1 MEMENKNMYLKKW
14 EERIEKDGAIN
25 GKVEEGKQLIIEML
39 TLQTVSYVLNTNEI
53 SGHKNDGGYSS
64 CCKKVKTS
72 E

>member
-39 TLQTVSYVLNTNEI
+39 TLQTGVGPTALT
-53 SGHKNDGGYSS
+53 YSRPS
-64 CCKKVKTS
+64 HAHL
-72 E
+72 